1 MFSSSETKWRFLDG
15 GIISHSGY
23 GWGSHSWTV
32 VEGAEALRAVAP
44 RHVAQNPARDP
55 NRAGFISHRLGLGHL
70 NVSDTNFPIGL
81 CQAGGVLGCPGLLGR
96 GSLGYLPGRGFRLLI
111 ANCSNGHSW

>member
-1 MFSSSETKWRFLDG
+1 
-15 GIISHSGY
+15 
-23 GWGSHSWTV
+23 
-32 VEGAEALRAVAP
+32 
-44 RHVAQNPARDP
+44 
-55 NRAGFISHRLGLGHL
+55 LGHL

-111 ANCSNGHSW
+111 GARRGSPAIYNGAR